1 MTSDHTHADHQRF
14 VEWDAAYVFG
24 ALSPVERREF
34 ETHLEGCERCRSAV
48 AELTGLPGLLGRLD
62 ASRAW
67 ELLEAGESLD
77 AASGVRLAPAPVE
90 LVARIER
97 RETQRR
103 HRRIRV
109 LVGLAAAALVA
120 GTIAI
125 PVVLNAAPHPTV
137 TTALSRVVPSGLSA
151 QVKLTT
157 VGWGT
162 KVEMNCNYGHAAAG
176 TSAGTRW
183 NYALWVVARD
193 GVSSELSSWSAS
205 SNSTVNLTAGT
216 AARVG
221 QIAEIQVRSEDG
233 TVLLRSQLH

>member
-109 LVGLAAAALVA
+109 LVGLAAAAQN
-120 GTIAI
+120 G
-125 PVVLNAAPHPTV
+125 
-137 TTALSRVVPSGLSA
+137 
-151 QVKLTT
+151 
-157 VGWGT
+157 
-162 KVEMNCNYGHAAAG
+162 
-176 TSAGTRW
+176 
-183 NYALWVVARD
+183 
-193 GVSSELSSWSAS
+193 
-205 SNSTVNLTAGT
+205 
-216 AARVG
+216 
-221 QIAEIQVRSEDG
+221 EISHQ
-233 TVLLRSQLH
+233 Q